1 VLLFDKYSPTT
12 LKTKIAL
19 KLIFALPVF
28 QSTPHIY
35 SYVYFNVIMVKFSV
49 FNRGSGVKY
58 LRLQIF
64 EKKIGIGGGVPGPL
78 YNIGVSSDLAGVW

>member
-1 VLLFDKYSPTT
+1 
-12 LKTKIAL
+12 
-19 KLIFALPVF
+19 
-28 QSTPHIY
+28 
-35 SYVYFNVIMVKFSV
+35 VIMVAFSV

-64 EKKIGIGGGVPGPL
+64 EKNIGIGGGVPGPL